1 MANIS
6 VVIGTVYGGAQYV
19 GEQTQAFLQEQGHE
33 VTVFD
38 EATVE
43 DFTAES
49 SDVILVITSTT
60 GQGDLPPNLESTY
73 FELKDQFPML
83 TGKRYAVIALGD
95 SSYGETYCMAG
106 KKMDEL
112 LMELQA
118 IRVGENLLVDA
129 AETMEPEE
137 DAVKWLEEWVSLL

>member
-6 VVIGTVYGGAQYV
+6 VIIGTVYGGAQYV

-33 VTVFD
+33 VAVFD

-43 DFTAES
+43 DFTAAS
-49 SDVILVITSTT
+49 SDIILVITSTT

-73 FELKDQFPML
+73 FELKNQFPML

-118 IRVGENLLVDA
+118 VRVGENLLVDA

-137 DAVKWLEEWVSLL
+137 DAVKWLEDWVGLL